1 MSTRTAKRLDSVKEY
16 YFSKKLREVSA
27 LIKAGKPI
35 LNMGIGS
42 PDLPPDPSV
51 IEAIKDSLL
60 EPKAHMYQS
69 YQGLPELREAI
80 ASFYQKQ
87 YNVTL
92 DANSEVLPL
101 MGSKEGIMHISM
113 AFLNKGDQVLIPN
126 PGYPTY
132 SSITQLLEAE
142 AVFYDLKEENNWQP
156 DFEAL
161 SKVDTTNVKLMWL
174 NYPHMPTGAQV
185 DVDTF
190 IRLIEWAKKNDV
202 LLINDNPYSFIL
214 NKNPQSLMSQTGAMD
229 VAIELNSLSK
239 AYNLSGWRVGMLT
252 GNSKYINAVLK
263 VKSNMDSGMFF
274 GIQKGAIAALK
285 LENIWFEELN
295 KIYAERR
302 KAMIELATLM
312 GSEFDPK
319 SVGMFLWA
327 KLKNQSIKSEE
338 FIDSVLLE
346 YNIFIT
352 PGTIFGSQGEGY
364 IRFSL
369 CVKLEDIQTAINR
382 LKS

>member
-1 MSTRTAKRLDSVKEY
+1 MSTPTAQRLESVKEY
-16 YFSKKLREVSA
+16 YFSKKLREVA
-27 LIKAGKPI
+27 TLIKAGNPI

-51 IEAIKDSLL
+51 LDAMQQSLSD
-60 EPKAHMYQS
+60 PKAHMYQS

-132 SSITQLLEAE
+132 SSVTQLLEAE

-185 DVDTF
+185 DVETF

-239 AYNLSGWRVGMLT
+239 AYNLSGWRIGMLT

-382 LKS
+382 VKS